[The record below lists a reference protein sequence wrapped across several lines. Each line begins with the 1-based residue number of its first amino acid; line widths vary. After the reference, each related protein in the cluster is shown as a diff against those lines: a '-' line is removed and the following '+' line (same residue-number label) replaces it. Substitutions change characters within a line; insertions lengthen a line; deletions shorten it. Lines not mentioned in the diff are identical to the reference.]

1 MKAVDNEQMM
11 VNAAKTDRV
20 NANIAFDRDNTV
32 FMFKEM
38 NKRWQNW
45 PQLKKT
51 RHGQYKDEAGTGF
64 QLPDGACSTEF
75 S

>member
-51 RHGQYKDEAGTGF
+51 RHEQ
-64 QLPDGACSTEF
+64 
-75 S
+75 